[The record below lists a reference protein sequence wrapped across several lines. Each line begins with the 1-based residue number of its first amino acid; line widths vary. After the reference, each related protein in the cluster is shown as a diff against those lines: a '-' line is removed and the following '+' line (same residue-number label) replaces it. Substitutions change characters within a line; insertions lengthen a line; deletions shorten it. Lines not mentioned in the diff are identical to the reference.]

1 MTGSAPHAAKPPES
15 ITRGTVL
22 TVAMRWTDRLIG
34 LFSTLILARLLTP
47 ADFGLIAMA
56 TLVIALADILLDLGI
71 NTALVREREATQA
84 DYDTA
89 WTLRLLQTACSTV
102 AIIVL
107 APYAAT
113 YFQDPRLVT
122 VLQVLAFV
130 LLLGG
135 LENIGVVAFHKHMQ
149 FGAEFRFLFIRRLA
163 GVTITLVAAWLLETY
178 WALVIGMLGG
188 RIIGVLLS
196 YWLHPMRPRLGLSRF
211 RHLFAVSLWM
221 FVRGVGEFLH
231 NNLHR
236 LLVGRWN
243 SAPVMGAYTV
253 ANEISTLPSSELV
266 APMNRALFPA
276 LVNASADP
284 PERERIFLL
293 ALGLQSLIALPASVG
308 LALVAPHAIPLLLG
322 ENWLAAVPILQWLA
336 LAGIAHALSSS
347 TQYLLL
353 VLGHF
358 RWAATIIW
366 LQVLGFVALVVGL
379 GAQDAEQIAALRL
392 AATVIG
398 VVGSAICTANLA
410 KIPVTALIGA
420 TVRPIVATLIMALCL
435 MWIDT
440 AWQLSSILTLLTQVG
455 AGALIYTAVLLALW
469 QLQRT
474 PPGPEQWLA
483 DKLLRTKS

>member
-1 MTGSAPHAAKPPES
+1 MTGKAQPALAPES
-15 ITRGTVL
+15 ITRGTML
-22 TVAMRWTDRLIG
+22 TVAMRWTDRSIG

-47 ADFGLIAMA
+47 EDFGLIAMA
-56 TLVIALADILLDLGI
+56 TLVIALTDILLDLGI
-71 NTALVREREATQA
+71 NTALVRERDITQA

-89 WTLRLLQTACSTV
+89 WTLRLLQTACSTLV
-102 AIIVL
+102 IIVL
-107 APYAAT
+107 APQAAL
-113 YFQDPRLVT
+113 YFQDPRLVA
-122 VLQVLAFV
+122 VLQILAFV

-149 FGAEFRFLFIRRLA
+149 FAAEFRFLFIRRLA
-163 GVTITLVAAWLLETY
+163 GVLITLIAAWLLASY

-188 RIIGVLLS
+188 RVIGVMLS

-221 FVRGVGEFLH
+221 FVRGIGEFLH

-293 ALGLQSLIALPASVG
+293 ALGLQSLVALPASVG
-308 LALVAPHAIPLLLG
+308 LALVAPHAVPLVLG
-322 ENWLAAVPILQWLA
+322 DAWLAAVPLLQWLA
-336 LAGIAHALSSS
+336 LAGIAHSLSSS

-358 RWAATIIW
+358 RWAAAIIW
-366 LQVLGFVALVVGL
+366 LQVFGFVTLVVGL
-379 GAQDAEQIAALRL
+379 GAQDADHFAALRL
-392 AATVIG
+392 AATALGVIA
-398 VVGSAICTANLA
+398 SALCAVKLA
-410 KIPVTALIGA
+410 RIRASALIGA
-420 TVRPIVATLIMALCL
+420 TARPMLATLIMALCL
-435 MWIDT
+435 TWMDA

-455 AGALIYTAVLLALW
+455 AGAIIYTAAILALW
-469 QLQRT
+469 RLQHA
-474 PPGPEQWLA
+474 PAGPEQWLT
-483 DKLLRTKS
+483 DKVLLIKR